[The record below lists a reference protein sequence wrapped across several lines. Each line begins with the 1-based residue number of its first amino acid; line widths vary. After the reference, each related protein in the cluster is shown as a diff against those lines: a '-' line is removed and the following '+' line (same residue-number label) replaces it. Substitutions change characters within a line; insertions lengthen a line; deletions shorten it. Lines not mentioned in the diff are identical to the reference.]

1 MNEIFADRTLF
12 VWAIK
17 LLGLAFATGLAAA
30 YYSRVRSGTVHWLS
44 RMETLVAVAAWSLLS
59 WALFV
64 RGNSFGH
71 LPVSNVFEVFQSL
84 GWCTLFFVVFLR
96 IVWGLRVPVVLGTG
110 IAWGLCALGN
120 LNAKNWDVLSVPGT
134 ISPGEPWLS
143 VHATLAT
150 VGFACFSAA
159 STMWF
164 IYLLQNS
171 ALRKRIS
178 HPFFAKLPDLNS
190 LDRIAGRLCA
200 AGVVILGWGMAVG
213 STTFELSGSAGSWF
227 VLYKTVLAVALL
239 VGFCVLA
246 ILRRRGKISA
256 LKCARWGLGIF
267 AAALVFLG
275 GSACVK
281 NWETHGAT
289 IPVEASVS
297 EKKEGDER

>member
-150 VGFACFSAA
+150 VGFACFSGDL
-159 STMWF
+159 S
-164 IYLLQNS
+164 S
-171 ALRKRIS
+171 S
-178 HPFFAKLPDLNS
+178 HIFS
-190 LDRIAGRLCA
+190 
-200 AGVVILGWGMAVG
+200 
-213 STTFELSGSAGSWF
+213 S
-227 VLYKTVLAVALL
+227 
-239 VGFCVLA
+239 
-246 ILRRRGKISA
+246 KISLTFWIKVFISSSVPIVMR
-256 LKCARWGLGIF
+256 LKSLIF
-267 AAALVFLG
+267 SEEKWRTRIPFSLSFL
-275 GSACVK
+275 
-281 NWETHGAT
+281 
-289 IPVEASVS
+289 
-297 EKKEGDER
+297 